1 MTSQPAPV
9 LKAPTELQWDD
20 RLPVKERA
28 AFATWNACI
37 ARLNEERA
45 VEVNI
50 SGPFLKSKIAW
61 KLATYQHAL
70 LHRVVALA
78 DGVAVNWNGRSV
90 LGAMLCARALM
101 ETIAVLSF
109 VERSAA
115 ARYEQEDL
123 GDLDALG
130 QNGTF
135 ATRDEA
141 LLKEFP
147 ESTATN
153 ILTYVRRFDEK
164 VLPGFSEHYDRLS
177 ERCHPNAPGH
187 YFMFAKLNRDEGRTS
202 YSDHAAPQRHAGLI
216 LAALAVIPLVES
228 MNARMNASVMKVADL
243 QNRLAPVPD
252 DAQSDG
258 AE

>member
-1 MTSQPAPV
+1 MASQ

-20 RLPVKERA
+20 RLSANEREA
-28 AFATWNACI
+28 VEEWNACI
-37 ARLNEERA
+37 ARLNEARA
-45 VEVNI
+45 VEINI
-50 SGPFLKSKIAW
+50 AGPFLRSRIAW

-101 ETIAVLSF
+101 ETIAVFSF

-115 ARYEQEDL
+115 ALYEREDL
-123 GDLDALG
+123 GGLDAIG

-147 ESTATN
+147 ESKATN
-153 ILTYVRRFDEK
+153 ILTYVKRFDEE
-164 VLPGFSEHYDRLS
+164 VLPGFGEHYDRLS
-177 ERCHPNAPGH
+177 ERCHPNTSGH
-187 YFMFAKLNRDEGRTS
+187 YFMFATLNRNEGRIN
-202 YSDHAAPQRHAGLI
+202 YSDDAAPQRSSGLI
-216 LAALAVIPLVES
+216 LAALAVTPFVES
-228 MNARMNASVMKVADL
+228 LHPRMSDLVMKIADL
-243 QNRLAPVPD
+243 QHRVAPLKD
-252 DAQSDG
+252 DGRSDSI
-258 AE
+258 E

>member
-1 MTSQPAPV
+1 MTSQPASA
-9 LKAPTELQWDD
+9 LKAPTELQWDN
-20 RLPVKERA
+20 RLPAKERA

-37 ARLNEERA
+37 ARLNEARA
-45 VEVNI
+45 GEINL

-90 LGAMLCARALM
+90 LGTMLCARALM

-115 ARYEQEDL
+115 ALYEREDL
-123 GDLDALG
+123 GGLDALG

-135 ATRDEA
+135 ATRDES
-141 LLKEFP
+141 LLKDFP
-147 ESTATN
+147 ESKATN
-153 ILTYVRRFDEK
+153 ILTYVKRFDERI
-164 VLPGFSEHYDRLS
+164 LPGFSEHYDRLS
-177 ERCHPNAPGH
+177 ERCHPNASGH
-187 YFMFAKLNRDEGRTS
+187 YFMFAKLHQDEGRAS
-202 YSDHAAPQRHAGLI
+202 YCADAAPQRHAGLI
-216 LAALAVIPLVES
+216 LAALAVMPLVES
-228 MNARMNASVMKVADL
+228 MNTRMNALVMKIADL
-243 QNRLAPVPD
+243 QHRLASVPD
-252 DAQSDG
+252 DAQIDG